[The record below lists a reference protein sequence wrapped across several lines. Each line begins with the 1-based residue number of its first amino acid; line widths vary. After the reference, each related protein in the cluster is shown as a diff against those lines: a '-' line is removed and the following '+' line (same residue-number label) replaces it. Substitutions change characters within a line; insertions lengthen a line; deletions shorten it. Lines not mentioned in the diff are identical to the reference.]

1 MTIQQL
7 IKKMKSVR
15 ADGGRV
21 LDRALLKGGEKVR
34 GNAVLLCPVNTGE
47 LRNSI
52 RVQLISPGVVVV
64 GTNKEYAIFVEFGT
78 GTKGDPGVPH
88 TSKMEWHWQ
97 DEEGNWHT
105 SYGQKAQS
113 FLRAAVGKNEERE
126 ICRLVAEE
134 LRKAIDDA

>member
-1 MTIQQL
+1 MTIREL

-15 ADGGRV
+15 SDGGEV
-21 LDRALLKGGEKVR
+21 LDRALLKGGEKIR
-34 GNAVLLCPVNTGE
+34 GKAVPLCPVNTGE

-88 TSKMEWHWQ
+88 TAKLLWRWQ
-97 DEEGNWHT
+97 DEQGNWHT
-105 SYGQKAQS
+105 SHGQKAQS
-113 FLRAAVGKNEERE
+113 FLRAAVGEDTEKEVY
-126 ICRLVAEE
+126 RLVAEE
-134 LRKAIDDA
+134 LRKAIDNA

>member
-113 FLRAAVGKNEERE
+113 FLRAAVGKNEEKE

-134 LRKAIDDA
+134 LRKAIYDA